1 MILRDYQ
8 ENTIKEIY
16 KSMAAGNKRPLV
28 CLPCGSGKTVIF
40 CRLAE
45 MTAAKNNT
53 VYILVHR
60 RELYKQTKDTL
71 ALFGNNPN
79 VSVHM
84 AQTLS
89 LHLAEYEQPNLII
102 TDECH
107 MAQAATWRRIYENWP
122 ESYVIGFSASPC
134 RLDGKPLGEIFDDL
148 ILGKTTA
155 ELINDKWLAPYEY
168 YSINVADLTGLKQR
182 GSDYDASDAADK
194 LDTLTIYGDV
204 IETFRKRC
212 SDARAVAYCVNI
224 EHSKNTAAA
233 FQKAGYKAVHIDGTI
248 SNKKRDKIIEDFRS
262 GAIQII
268 TNCDIVSTGFDLP
281 DITAC
286 LMLRPTM
293 STGLYIQQSG
303 RALRPQKNKTAI
315 ILDFVGNYTRHGL
328 PDDDRNWSITEQM
341 GGKRRINEHG
351 EFLIRTCLE
360 CYAVYPN
367 TLDVCPI
374 CGAPYELTKTEI
386 KNMEEIELERIEKN
400 RILKEKMWALSDEAV
415 DEAKTYSD
423 FCTIAKHRGY
433 KTGWAWHRAKQRG
446 VWTPY

>member
-8 ENTIKEIY
+8 KRIVQDIY
-16 KSMAAGNKRPLV
+16 ASLLKGKKAPLV
-28 CLPCGSGKTVIF
+28 TAPCGSGKTVIF
-40 CRLAE
+40 SYLAKL
-45 MTAAKNNT
+45 TADKNNT

-60 RELYKQTKDTL
+60 RELFKQTKETL
-71 ALFGNNPN
+71 ALFENNPN

-89 LHLAEYEQPNLII
+89 LHLDEYEEPNLII
-102 TDECH
+102 TDEAH
-107 MAQAATWRRIYENWP
+107 MAQAKTWRRIYEHW
-122 ESYVIGFSASPC
+122 SKAYIIGFSASPC

-155 ELINDKWLAPYEY
+155 ELIKEEWLAPYEY
-168 YSINVADLTGLKQR
+168 YSINVADLSGLKHR
-182 GSDYDASDAADK
+182 GSDYDATDAASK

-204 IETFRKRC
+204 IETFRERC
-212 SDARAVAYCVNI
+212 NDARAVAYCVNV

-233 FQKAGYKAVHIDGTI
+233 FREAGYKATHIDGTMGI
-248 SNKKRDKIIEDFRS
+248 KKRDKIIEDFRS
-262 GAIQII
+262 GEIQIL

-303 RALRPQKNKTAI
+303 RALRPMENKTAI

-341 GGKRRINEHG
+341 RGKRRINEHG

-360 CYAVYPN
+360 CYAVYPASE
-367 TLDVCPI
+367 DVCPI
-374 CGAPYELTKTEI
+374 CGAEYELTKTEI
-386 KNMEEIELERIEKN
+386 KNIEEIELERIEKN
-400 RILKEKMWALSDEAV
+400 RILKEKKWALSDKAV

-423 FCTIAKHRGY
+423 FCRIAKHRGY
-433 KTGWAWHRAKQRG
+433 KIGWAYHQAKRRN